1 MKLSDLLEAAR
12 DEAPAARYTVD
23 DVVAAGRRRRNRNRS
38 VWALA
43 AVAAVAVAIGVP
55 QIVARHPDPPTLPV
69 APTQPTRPLDRIF
82 KGFKVGGFEVGD
94 PEWVGINNQSTYIT
108 RPRAGFKTPWFAGT
122 LNVYRTGFEPR
133 QAWMAGTVDPTKA
146 IEGRPAFFAQP
157 RSGYDRDRPD
167 QVFVW
172 HYARDAVAV
181 ITSYDGR
188 LSRADMRRLASS
200 FGTTPKQP
208 VRQIYSAGWLP
219 PGLKLVAVHH
229 EPLDT
234 GSALFAPEAVATD
247 YEVFAHGVHSSN
259 IQNVTY
265 TLKDGGWL
273 NFLATLPA
281 GGLAIDGLW
290 SDRTNLNG
298 GYRSG
303 QGVACEKRSPIDAA
317 NVGTDQCYV
326 EGDSYETSV
335 TVRAGEDIAGD
346 DLRRVAAS
354 VRFVGPRK
362 DQASWVPATE
372 SFPTSAQVPR
382 D

>member
-43 AVAAVAVAIGVP
+43 AVVAVAVAIGVP

-82 KGFKVGGFEVGD
+82 KGFKVGAFEVGD

-108 RPRAGFKTPWFAGT
+108 RPRAGYKTPWFAGT

-133 QAWMAGTVDPTKA
+133 QAWMTGTADPTEA
-146 IEGRPAFFAQP
+146 IEDRPAFFAQP
-157 RSGYDRDRPD
+157 RPGYDRDRPD
-167 QVFVW
+167 QVLAW
-172 HYARDAVAV
+172 HYAQDAVAV

-188 LSRADMRRLASS
+188 LSRAEMRRLASS
-200 FGTTPKQP
+200 FRTTLKQP

-234 GSALFAPEAVATD
+234 GSALFAPEAAAPD
-247 YEVFAHGVHSSN
+247 YEVFAHGVHASN
-259 IQNVTY
+259 IQAVTY
-265 TLKDGGWL
+265 TLKQGGWF
-273 NFLATLPA
+273 NPLATLPP

-290 SDRTNLNG
+290 SDPINA
-298 GYRSG
+298 GYRDG
-303 QGVACEKRSPIDAA
+303 EGPACEKRTPIDAA
-317 NVGTDQCYV
+317 NVGTDQCYIQ
-326 EGDSYETSV
+326 GDNYETSV
-335 TVRAGEDIAGD
+335 TVRAGEAVPVD
-346 DLRRVAAS
+346 DLRKVAAS
-354 VRFVGPRK
+354 IRFAGPRE
-362 DQASWVPATE
+362 ANSSWVPATE
-372 SFPTSAQVPR
+372 SFPTSAQLPR